1 MTVSDLLQQIRK
13 NLEKEKL
20 EIAKSM
26 VEGRISDFTS
36 YHRNVGISEG
46 LMQASDIILAT
57 IKNINEE
64 DV

>member
-1 MTVSDLLQQIRK
+1 MTVSDLHQQIRK

-26 VEGRISDFTS
+26 VEGRISDFNS
-36 YHRNVGISEG
+36 YQKNVGISEG
-46 LMQASDIILAT
+46 LMQASDIILET

>member
-26 VEGRISDFTS
+26 VEGRVSDFSAYQKT
-36 YHRNVGISEG
+36 VGIAEG
-46 LMQASDIILAT
+46 LMQASEIIRET
-57 IKNINEE
+57 IRNINEE
-64 DV
+64 DE

>member
-26 VEGRISDFTS
+26 VEGRVSDFS
-36 YHRNVGISEG
+36 AYQKNVGIAEG
-46 LMQASDIILAT
+46 LMQASEIIRET
-57 IKNINEE
+57 IRSINEE
-64 DV
+64 DE

>member
-26 VEGRISDFTS
+26 VEGRVSDFS
-36 YHRNVGISEG
+36 AYQKNVGIAEG
-46 LMQASDIILAT
+46 LMQASEIIRET
-57 IKNINEE
+57 IRNINEE
-64 DV
+64 DE